1 MFKKLFYRFCD
12 YLYKKIDTEYVTADM
27 VLHHPYALYRDH
39 YGNRIF
45 YKTLKELKKR
55 GYYNN
60 FEAKKAAMDGTYR
73 NYGWQY
79 SAEQYAAGR
88 SLDPKKYKD
97 YVPANPKGKPWPEH
111 ILVIAKSKKSDQ
123 KVQHRR

>member
-12 YLYKKIDTEYVTADM
+12 WLYEKINTEYVTPEM
-27 VLHHPYALYRDH
+27 IFQQPYAIWHDG

-45 YKTLKELKKR
+45 YAVLRALEKR

-60 FEAKKAAMDGTYR
+60 MAEKKAAMEGTYR

-79 SAEQYAAGR
+79 SVEQYALGQH
-88 SLDPKKYKD
+88 LDPRKYKD
-97 YVPANPKGKPWPEH
+97 RIPKNPKGKPWPEH
-111 ILVIAKSKKSDQ
+111 IRVIAKDKKSDQ
-123 KVQHRR
+123 KVRHRR